1 MLNFLAY
8 CNASKYKSAT
18 LQRPAYTHT
27 QSPPLTRHGRTHV
40 IEELLHGLG
49 LVINGEDDIRDTSG
63 DQRLNLVQDHGLI
76 AKLNE
81 RLGQREGLKGSH
93 RPG

>member
-1 MLNFLAY
+1 
-8 CNASKYKSAT
+8 
-18 LQRPAYTHT
+18 
-27 QSPPLTRHGRTHV
+27 
-40 IEELLHGLG
+40 